1 MVRNLF
7 KLLRHNKRGR
17 KEGES
22 DISRAYVWI
31 LFFGS
36 QCERHS
42 ASKKKEKLEQM
53 KEKGE
58 PKKKFPRYKRA
69 GARLNQSIASSGLR
83 SPRFNR
89 IPQREIQ
96 MERRRR

>member
-36 QCERHS
+36 QCERRS
-42 ASKKKEKLEQM
+42 VSKKKEKLEQM

-58 PKKKFPRYKRA
+58 PKKKKFSTVQESRSKIE
-69 GARLNQSIASSGLR
+69 SIDC
-83 SPRFNR
+83 
-89 IPQREIQ
+89 
-96 MERRRR
+96 